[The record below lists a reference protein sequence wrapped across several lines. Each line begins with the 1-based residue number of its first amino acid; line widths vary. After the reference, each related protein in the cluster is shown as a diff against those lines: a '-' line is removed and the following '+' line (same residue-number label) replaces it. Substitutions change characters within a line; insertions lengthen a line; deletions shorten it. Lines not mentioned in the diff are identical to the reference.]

1 VSARARVLRI
11 LILGGTGEAS
21 ELAAR
26 LASRA
31 NVEVI
36 SSLAGR
42 VANPALPAGEVRIG
56 GFGGSDG
63 LRAFLLERSIDAMV
77 DATHPFAAAISR
89 NAFDAARAARVPL
102 LALERPAWEAQNGDR
117 WHPVADAAEA
127 ARVVPRLGARIF
139 LTLGRQTLAP
149 FAACAEA
156 WFLIRAIEP
165 PDGPLPPQHEL
176 LLARGPFRFDD
187 ELALL
192 RERAVD
198 VIVSK
203 NSGGAATSAKIAA
216 ARELGLPVVLVSR
229 PVRSAARAVN
239 SVAAVLTWIDA
250 RVRESEGA
258 PWIA

>member
-1 VSARARVLRI
+1 MNARVLRI
-11 LILGGTGEAS
+11 LVLGGTGEAG

-31 NVEVI
+31 DVEVI

-56 GFGGSDG
+56 GFGGSEG
-63 LRAFLLERSIDAMV
+63 LRAFLLERRVDAVV

-89 NAFDAARAARVPL
+89 NAFDAATAARVPL
-102 LALERPAWEAQNGDR
+102 LALERPAWEPQDGDR
-117 WHPVADAAEA
+117 WHSVADAAEA
-127 ARVVPRLGARIF
+127 AQVAPRLGARIF

-149 FAACAEA
+149 FAACAEP

-165 PDGPLPPQHEL
+165 PAGPLPPRHEL
-176 LLARGPFRFDD
+176 LLARGPFRIDD

-198 VIVSK
+198 VVVSK

-229 PVRSAARAVN
+229 PVRSAARAVD

>member
-1 VSARARVLRI
+1 VLRI
-11 LILGGTGEAS
+11 LILGGTGEAG

-31 NVEVI
+31 DVEVI

-63 LRAFLLERSIDAMV
+63 LRTFLRERRVDAMV

-89 NAFDAARAARVPL
+89 NAVDAATAARVPL
-102 LALERPAWEAQNGDR
+102 LVLERPAWEPQEGDR
-117 WHPVADAAEA
+117 WHRVADATEA
-127 ARVVPRLGARIF
+127 AQVAARLGARVF

-149 FAACAEA
+149 FAACAQA
-156 WFLIRAIEP
+156 WFLIRAIDP
-165 PDGPLPPQHEL
+165 PAGPLPPWHEL
-176 LLARGPFRFDD
+176 LLARGPFRLED

-192 RERAVD
+192 RERAID
-198 VIVSK
+198 VVVSK

-229 PVRSAARAVN
+229 PARAAARTVD
-239 SVAAVLTWIDA
+239 SVAAVLAWIDE
-250 RVRESEGA
+250 RVSEREGA